1 MDITAEVLK
10 DTGLDN
16 VPFEDLSPEQVEML
30 CNRMVFEIKAR
41 MIEFFKGLN
50 AHSLKEHFDLIDESI
65 KDVKK
70 QFEREAKG
78 K

>member
-16 VPFEDLSPEQVEML
+16 VPFEDLRPEQVEML

-41 MIEFFKGLN
+41 MIEFFKGLS

-65 KDVKK
+65 KAVKK
-70 QFEREAKG
+70 
-78 K
+78 